1 MNNYFKNYHTNRELV
16 GDNMRRRRIKRRKQK
31 KIIIIS
37 TLSLLLFITIGY
49 AAFSTNLS
57 LKAKGNIQPRNNL
70 YVSSNGSD
78 TTGNGTKEKPYL
90 TVQKAYDS
98 AWENAT
104 IWIMDNITIDET
116 IEFNQD
122 KNITLTSEE
131 NEINSLLRGE
141 EEERLMQIT
150 SGETTF
156 TNITLD
162 GQNKEALYSLIR
174 IVDSTVNLNSG
185 TTFQNQ
191 ISLNDGGGAITLS
204 LNVIMNINGAKI
216 INNKALGGGGGAIIS
231 RHSTLTINDCEISG
245 NEARNGGAILFGD
258 LEGILTMNGGII
270 KNNTATV
277 SFGGGIY
284 VAGANMI
291 MTGGEISD
299 NYSQTYGGGIVVAP
313 VANYDNLST
322 LTMNGGTIKNNTA
335 DADGGGIY
343 ILKNHSYKYIKG
355 TITDNTPN
363 NIVDEN

>member
-1 MNNYFKNYHTNRELV
+1 MK
-16 GDNMRRRRIKRRKQK
+16 IRRKRKTKNK

-37 TLSLLLFITIGY
+37 ITLLLFITIGY

-57 LKAKGNIQPRNNL
+57 LTAKGNIQPRNNL

-104 IWIMDNITIDET
+104 IWIMDNITIDKT
-116 IEFNQD
+116 VQFNQD

-141 EEERLMQIT
+141 EKETIILINA
-150 SGETTF
+150 GKTTF

-191 ISLNDGGGAITLS
+191 ISLNDGGGAIMLS
-204 LNVIMNINGAKI
+204 TNSVMNINGAKI
-216 INNKALGGGGGAIIS
+216 IGNKALGGGGGAIIS
-231 RHSTLTINDCEISG
+231 RHATLTINDCEISG
-245 NEARNGGAILFGD
+245 NEATNGGAIFFGD
-258 LEGILTMNGGII
+258 LEGPLTMNGGVIKNNKATRSNGGGILVAGANMIMNGGEISDNSATYNGGGIHVSISSQTGNISTLTMNNGII
-270 KNNTATV
+270 KNNTA
-277 SFGGGIY
+277 S
-284 VAGANMI
+284 
-291 MTGGEISD
+291 
-299 NYSQTYGGGIVVAP
+299 
-313 VANYDNLST
+313 NL
-322 LTMNGGTIKNNTA
+322 
-335 DADGGGIY
+335 GGGIY
-343 ILKNHSYKYIKG
+343 ISSDSTYNYTKG
-355 TITDNTPN
+355 TITNNTPN
-363 NIVDEN
+363 NVYQE